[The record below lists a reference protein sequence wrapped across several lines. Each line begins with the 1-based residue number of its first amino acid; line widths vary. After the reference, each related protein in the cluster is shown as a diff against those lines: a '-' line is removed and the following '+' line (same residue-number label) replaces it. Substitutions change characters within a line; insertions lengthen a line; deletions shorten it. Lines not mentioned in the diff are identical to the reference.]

1 MKIKSHQDQSR
12 SDFIQPRSIDSRRI
26 LGSATSDGV
35 PESVS
40 YTKRRELLD
49 AIDLYNLNKK
59 ESFAAEESVTD
70 KKKPKGFLGA
80 ETKGAQKI
88 EMNDEG
94 KKIIELIEELA
105 LYNPTEVPLR
115 GFLGYKEVC
124 IKHSTRFQL
133 FSLIRFDFSFRSS
146 FHLELSVLLI

>member
-1 MKIKSHQDQSR
+1 MRVRSRQDQSR
-12 SDFIQPRSIDSRRI
+12 SALIQPRENRRI
-26 LGSATSDGV
+26 LGSATSDGI

-49 AIDLYNLNKK
+49 AIDLYNINKK
-59 ESFAAEESVTD
+59 ESFAAEDSVTD
-70 KKKPKGFLGA
+70 KKKPRGFLGA
-80 ETKGAQKI
+80 ETKGAQKL

-115 GFLGYKEVC
+115 GFLGYKEVR
-124 IKHSTRFQL
+124 IKDSSQFL
-133 FSLIRFDFSFRSS
+133 LAPLI
-146 FHLELSVLLI
+146 